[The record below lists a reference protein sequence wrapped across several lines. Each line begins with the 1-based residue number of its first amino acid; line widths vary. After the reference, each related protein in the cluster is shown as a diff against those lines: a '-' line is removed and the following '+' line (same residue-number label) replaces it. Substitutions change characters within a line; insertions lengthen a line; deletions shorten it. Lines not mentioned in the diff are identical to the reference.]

1 MPKTTFSYAPA
12 IYDNPPDAAA
22 ALPAQ
27 KAAMTAIH
35 NGLLAIGLV
44 QLSDTGQLDIDTMPA
59 VSTNGYTENVAGFRL
74 YEMVDDLTPT
84 LRVIIKVEF
93 CRPSIG
99 YYGSAHY
106 CEVMLN
112 IYVGHATDGA
122 GAFVGNSIKV
132 SRQVVATSS
141 SRLTPI
147 PASIQSY
154 MCVKDHSIM
163 LAVGVGLFAINTTPA
178 TPVIAGFAVIART
191 RDANGVA
198 DGRGVVAFG
207 SANDAAI
214 TSWDHRMAMSL
225 SVPSAGINMVNIK
238 DSPALMGAY
247 LPMASVGGAPQIQ
260 FPLAA
265 VPKIYPFTPM
275 GMYPSGGALSV
286 GDIVELNVDGD
297 IRQYVVIGMTTIWPS
312 TSGPSVSVNGR
323 SAGDIFYGSG
333 VCLLY
338 EA

>member
-1 MPKTTFSYAPA
+1 MPKINFSYAPA
-12 IYDNPPDAAA
+12 FYGNPASAAA
-22 ALPAQ
+22 ALPVQ

-44 QLSDTGQLDIDTMPA
+44 QLSDTGQLNIDTMPA
-59 VSTNGYTENVAGFRL
+59 VSTSTSTENVAGFRL

-93 CRPSIG
+93 CRPPIG
-99 YYGSAHY
+99 HTLPQY

-122 GAFVGNSIKV
+122 GAFVGNSINA
-132 SRQVVATSS
+132 SRQVAATTS

-163 LAVGVGLFAINTTPA
+163 LAVGVGLFAINTVPA

-207 SANDAAI
+207 PANDAAI
-214 TSWDHRMAMSL
+214 TSWSHRMTMSI

-238 DSPALMGAY
+238 DSPVIMGAY
-247 LPMASVGGAPQIQ
+247 LPTASVGGAPQIQ

-297 IRQYVVIGMTTIWPS
+297 IRQYVAIGMTTIWPS
-312 TSGPSVSVNGR
+312 TSGPIVSVNGR
-323 SAGDIFYGSG
+323 SAGNIFYDSG

-338 EA
+338 ET

>member
-12 IYDNPPDAAA
+12 FYGNPSSGAA

-59 VSTNGYTENVAGFRL
+59 VSTNSSTENVAGFRL

-93 CRPSIG
+93 CRPPIG
-99 YYGSAHY
+99 HTLAQY

-122 GAFVGNSIKV
+122 GAFVGKSINV
-132 SRQVVATSS
+132 SRQVAATTS

-163 LAVGVGLFAINTTPA
+163 LAVGVGLFAINTVPA

-207 SANDAAI
+207 PANDAEI
-214 TSWDHRMAMSL
+214 TIWSHRMTMSI
-225 SVPSAGINMVNIK
+225 SVPSAGINMANIK
-238 DSPALMGAY
+238 DSPVIMGAY

-275 GMYPSGGALSV
+275 GLYPSGGALSV

-297 IRQYVVIGMTTIWPS
+297 IRQYVAIGMTTIWPS
-312 TSGPSVSVNGR
+312 TSGPIVSVNGR
-323 SAGDIFYGSG
+323 SADNIFYDSG

-338 EA
+338 ET